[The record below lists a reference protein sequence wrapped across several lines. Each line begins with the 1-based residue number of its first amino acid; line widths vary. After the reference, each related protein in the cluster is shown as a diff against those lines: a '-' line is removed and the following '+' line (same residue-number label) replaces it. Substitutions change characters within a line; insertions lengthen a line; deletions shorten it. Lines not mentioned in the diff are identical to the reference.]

1 MWRLNKLLVVSCF
14 LFRVFLNGVFD
25 DVLMMMM
32 IDFEVANPQM
42 YQLATTSLDI
52 EQQTQLMEIIRQA
65 EKNVMAR

>member
-1 MWRLNKLLVVSCF
+1 
-14 LFRVFLNGVFD
+14 LNGVFE